1 MSQVKIPMTQKQ
13 ILVYNFIKN
22 YLQQNGLMPMQSE
35 IQEHFGLKSLS
46 TIQFH
51 LKALEERGWI
61 PRLPNRQ
68 RAIALSDSLHSSN

>member
-1 MSQVKIPMTQKQ
+1 
-13 ILVYNFIKN
+13 
-22 YLQQNGLMPMQSE
+22 MPMQSE

-61 PRLPNRQ
+61 TRLPNRQ